1 MRTEL
6 TLAVLAAAVA
16 LVACGKKEEAAA
28 TAAPA
33 AADAL
38 VVKIGHV
45 GATSGAVAHLGKDNE
60 NGARLAIEELNAAGV
75 KIGNQTARFEL
86 MAEDDAADPK
96 QATAAA
102 QKLVDANVN
111 GVVGHLTSG
120 ATLPASVIYHE
131 AGIPQITPSSTN
143 PKFTRQGFPGTFRLV
158 ADDTQQG
165 GAMGRYSVQD
175 LKAKTVAVIDDR
187 TAYGQGLADEFEKA
201 AKAAGAEVV
210 GREYTNDK
218 ATDFNA
224 ILTTLKDKKPDVIF
238 FGGMDAVGGPMLRQ
252 MKTLGFAS
260 KLVGGDGLCTAE
272 MITLSAEALG
282 DGQVYC
288 VEAGGVDG
296 DEVAANEKFRADFKA
311 KYGVD
316 VQAYAGY
323 AYDGVKLLA
332 AAMQAAGSADPKQ
345 YLPALKAIQYQ
356 GASGKV
362 SFDDKGDRQN
372 AALTLYTFKAGQRE
386 KLAVIR

>member
-6 TLAVLAAAVA
+6 NWALVAAAVA
-16 LVACGKKEEAAA
+16 LVACGKKEESTAAA
-28 TAAPA
+28 EAG
-33 AADAL
+33 DQL

-60 NGARLAIEELNAAGV
+60 NGARLAIEELNAAGL
-75 KIGNQTARFEL
+75 KIGEKAARFEL
-86 MAEDDAADPK
+86 LAEDDAADPK

-102 QKLVDANVN
+102 QKLVDVNVN

-120 ATLPASVIYHE
+120 ATLPSSRIYHD

-143 PKFTRQGFPGTFRLV
+143 PKYTRQGFPGAFRLV
-158 ADDTQQG
+158 ADDVQQG
-165 GAMGRYSVQD
+165 GALGRYAVQA
-175 LKAKTVAVIDDR
+175 LKARTVAVIDDR

-201 AKAAGAEVV
+201 AVAAGAQLVAH
-210 GREYTNDK
+210 EYTNDK
-218 ATDFNA
+218 AIDFNA
-224 ILTTLKDKKPDVIF
+224 ILTTLKAKQPDVIF
-238 FGGMDAVGGPMLRQ
+238 FGGMDSVGGPMLRQ
-252 MKTLGFAS
+252 MRTLGFTS
-260 KLVGGDGLCTAE
+260 KLVGGDGLCTSE
-272 MITLSAEALG
+272 MITLSANALG
-282 DGQVYC
+282 DEEVFC

-296 DEVAANEKFRADFKA
+296 NEVAANDKFRADFKA

-332 AAMQAAGSADPKQ
+332 AAMQAAGSAEPQK

-356 GASGKV
+356 GASGQV
-362 SFDDKGDRQN
+362 AFDEKGDRKN
-372 AALTLYTFKAGQRE
+372 AALTLYTFKAGQRL